1 MSAVGSQTFVFS
13 GSLGVREAARVGAEL
28 HQALSGSDTL
38 LLDCSGLT
46 QVDLSIIQ
54 LLAAAHKTAV
64 AAGKVLRL
72 ITPTGDPLAALLRQ
86 AGFVSADGR
95 PLTPEGQF
103 WINAEGKAA

>member
-54 LLAAAHKTAV
+54 LLAAAHKTAA

-72 ITPTGDPLAALLRQ
+72 ITPTGGPLAALLRQ
-86 AGFVSADGR
+86 AWTPIIPESRVSCVMR
-95 PLTPEGQF
+95 PVGGG
-103 WINAEGKAA
+103 AGSR